1 MTGNQRTVLLAL
13 TTLSSVL
20 CAGTTFAGTKNLTL
34 ERSTLSNDAD
44 ADGGGLWQY
53 EGGTLLSASGATAGT
68 YIVNRRVTTSGTQ
81 TFNTA
86 FETMTLFFTPL
97 VAGAVPEVV
106 VVQGAYSY
114 NSGAFVGSVSAASEK
129 YTWIIGADASGTIA
143 TGTSNTTLTLA
154 WNGSKHLTIP

>member
-1 MTGNQRTVLLAL
+1 MIANQKTALLAL
-13 TTLSSVL
+13 TALSSIL
-20 CAGTTFAGTKNLTL
+20 CAGTAFAGQKILTL

-53 EGGTLLSASGATAGT
+53 EGGTLLSATGATAGT

-86 FETMTLFFTPL
+86 FETLTLFFTPL
-97 VAGAVPEVV
+97 VTGGVPEVV

-114 NSGAFVGSVSAASEK
+114 NSGALIGSVSAASEK
-129 YTWIIGADASGTIA
+129 YTWIIGADVSAAIVSGTSSTA
-143 TGTSNTTLTLA
+143 LTLA

>member
-13 TTLSSVL
+13 TALSSIL
-20 CAGTTFAGTKNLTL
+20 CTGTTFAGTRNLTL

-53 EGGTLLSASGATAGT
+53 EGGTLLSQTGATAGT

-114 NSGAFVGSVSAASEK
+114 NTGALIGSVSAASNK
-129 YTWIIGADASGTIA
+129 YTWIIGADVSAAIVSSG
-143 TGTSNTTLTLA
+143 NTTLTLT